1 MRKEA
6 LKVFEKDLPRGRFC
20 VYESQP
26 EIDLLRVKQTHSSIV
41 LPEDDCYGM
50 LADGMV
56 GDSHSLMAILTADC
70 LPIVLLG
77 ENEHALVHAGWR
89 GLQNQILINPLI
101 QKIKPFYAFIG
112 PHISQDHYEVSPD
125 FKNNFPDEQLFK
137 EIENKIFFSL
147 SLAAKYQLQRFYPG
161 ITIEESFQCTFA
173 DEKFHSYRR
182 NKTTQ
187 RNWNIYS
194 P

>member
-1 MRKEA
+1 MRKEVFK
-6 LKVFEKDLPRGRFC
+6 LFEKDLPRGQFS

-26 EIDLLRVKQTHSSIV
+26 EIDLIRVKQTHSSIV
-41 LPEDDCYGM
+41 LLEADCLEM

-56 GDSHSLMAILTADC
+56 GKSHKPMAILTADC

-77 ENEHALVHAGWR
+77 ENEHAFVHAGWR
-89 GLQNQILINPLI
+89 GLHNQILNNLLI
-101 QKIKPFYAFIG
+101 QKIKPIYAFIG

-125 FKNNFPDEQLFK
+125 FKINFPDNQFFK
-137 EIENKIFFSL
+137 EIENKIFFNL
-147 SLAAKYQLQRFYPG
+147 SLAAKYQLQRFFPG
-161 ITIEESFQCTFA
+161 ITIEESLQCTFA
-173 DEKFHSYRR
+173 EESFHSYRR

-187 RNWNIYS
+187 RNWNIYC